1 MQGGRTRRATSLIEV
16 LIVITILG
24 LFSMLTMAKWPMKSL
39 QSTNVTVVVGKARAQ
54 AVKDFRPVTIWLS
67 FPDTAYALTAMPD
80 GSIVGLSDA
89 ELRRRGRDIPRIQPR
104 IGDQYGGATRA
115 QP

>member
-24 LFSMLTMAKWPMKSL
+24 LFSMLTMAKWPMKSR
-39 QSTNVTVVVGKARAQ
+39 QSTNVTVVVGQTRAQ
-54 AVKDFRPVTIWLS
+54 AIREFRPVTIWLS

-80 GSIVGLSDA
+80 GSVVGPSDA
-89 ELRRRGRDIPRIQPR
+89 ELRRRGRDVPRIQPR
-104 IGDQYGGATRA
+104 TDDKNEGAARA